1 MLLNFIY
8 EHNLIYWM
16 YTTPM
21 YFQIFV
27 CIVSRVT
34 RGKRN
39 SILFE
44 VVLEFAL
51 LTLIRTSQVD

>member
-1 MLLNFIY
+1 MLVNFIY
-8 EHNLIYWM
+8 EHNIIYWM
-16 YTTPM
+16 YTTLM

-27 CIVSRVT
+27 VLCHVS